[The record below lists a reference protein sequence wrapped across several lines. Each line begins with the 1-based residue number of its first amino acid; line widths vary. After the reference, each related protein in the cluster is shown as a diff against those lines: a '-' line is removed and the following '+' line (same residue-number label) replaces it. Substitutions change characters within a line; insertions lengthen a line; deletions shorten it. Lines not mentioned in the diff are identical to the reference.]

1 MSEVAY
7 GKRDLPA
14 IKRKFRIYL
23 LYAGTRIIA
32 DQLID
37 RSVNSILVY
46 PAIDD
51 KNKLADYINR
61 LAWGFPSKENL
72 SIFVT
77 VSENLKDIDPK
88 SLSATPSQRCYL
100 NSLNNVVLIDENEAR
115 EKFDSDLILVTRTE
129 AFRDPA
135 IFLRLHKTMIVDPY
149 CFSFEEAN
157 IWKDGY
163 YKTFDKKE
171 IEQFSSISKQNL
183 SSLLEENKYKD
194 KACCFATGPSFDRYK
209 EFDYGDDCFKVI
221 CNSTVK
227 NDTFLEYVNGP
238 DLLVFADPVF
248 HFSPC
253 EYSAQFRDHVL
264 DVVRKYG
271 CFVMVPDMAMPLLLA
286 HYPELKSK
294 LIGMPSG
301 RSLNIPS
308 IDKFYVK
315 KSSNILTFLMV
326 PIASAVAKKVF
337 IIGADGREPN
347 EKYFW
352 KHSSSVQYDNLM
364 KTAFETH
371 PSFFRDRDYKDYYE
385 THCKYLEKLIS
396 YGESMGIQYYSLTPS
411 YVPALKKRQIET
423 GEE

>member
-7 GKRDLPA
+7 GKRDLSA
-14 IKRKFRIYL
+14 IKRKFRTYL
-23 LYAGTRIIA
+23 LYAGTRIVA
-32 DQLID
+32 DQFID

-46 PAIDD
+46 PAIGD
-51 KNKLADYINR
+51 KNTLADYLNR

-77 VSENLKDIDPK
+77 VSENLKDIDPQL
-88 SLSATPSQRCYL
+88 LSATPNQRSYL
-100 NSLNNVVLIDENEAR
+100 NSLTNVVLIDENEAR
-115 EKFDSDLILVTRTE
+115 KKFDSGLILVTRTE
-129 AFRDPA
+129 AFHDPA
-135 IFLRLHKTMIVDPY
+135 IFLRLHKTMIIDPY
-149 CFSFEEAN
+149 YFSFEEAN

-171 IEQFSSISKQNL
+171 IEQFRSISKQNL
-183 SSLLEENKYKD
+183 SSLLKQNKHKD
-194 KACCFATGPSFDRYK
+194 KACCFATGPSFDRYR
-209 EFDYGDDCFKVI
+209 EFDYGNNCFKVI

-238 DLLVFADPVF
+238 DILVFADPVF

-253 EYSAQFRDHVL
+253 EYSSQFRDHVL

-271 CFVMVPDMAMPLLLA
+271 CYVMVPDMAMPLLIA

-308 IDKFYVK
+308 IDKFHVK
-315 KSSNILTFLMV
+315 KSSNILTFLML

-352 KHSSSVQYDNLM
+352 KHSSSVQYDELM

-396 YGESMGIQYYSLTPS
+396 YGESMGIQYYSLTSS
-411 YVPALKKRQIET
+411 YVPALKKRQIENC
-423 GEE
+423 EE